1 MLTILDLCSHQTQKV
16 SHLHPVAVDRMQMTI
31 LQIGSSE
38 VAWTEVECNEDCRSP
53 QQVQDVISLVFPS
66 RSKNGAIY
74 SRIAPFFALNRIFF
88 PTNEQATLKTKQ
100 PIRFQGLFRVTN
112 QISGKW
118 KTKSIKWQILQ
129 LLFANSY
136 FPLPPIKN
144 GHEFNFRP
152 AQYCINKI
160 FELTNSCIWAIS
172 KWM

>member
-1 MLTILDLCSHQTQKV
+1 MIDENVISERESTRLVWTR
-16 SHLHPVAVDRMQMTI
+16 LHSDFQ
-31 LQIGSSE
+31 
-38 VAWTEVECNEDCRSP
+38 CRRCLSP
-53 QQVQDVISLVFPS
+53 QQVPDVISLVFPS

-118 KTKSIKWQILQ
+118 KTKSIMWQILQ
-129 LLFANSY
+129 LFVCKTLIS
-136 FPLPPIKN
+136 PSPPPPPSKMD
-144 GHEFNFRP
+144 EFNFKP

-160 FELTNSCIWAIS
+160 FELTKSCIWAIS